1 MQEWTRVFAV
11 TQHIVLGSGKYHSL
25 HDADKLYNHQQPKS
39 YQFMREAQYEN
50 MDLQVA
56 LLVSLL
62 ALCHLNVVTIY
73 CNLVNGQ
80 GLLLHVHVPL
90 ANHSTRM
97 S

>member
-25 HDADKLYNHQQPKS
+25 HDVEKL

-62 ALCHLNVVTIY
+62 ALCHLNVVTFY

-80 GLLLHVHVPL
+80 GLLLNCSCATREPL
-90 ANHSTRM
+90 DKKM
-97 S
+97 SV